1 MDSSCAKLSAIV
13 KDDNLTFDALLDDGL
28 DAGLDRDVE
37 PALLTSSEVC
47 LGLSCGFFFEVDLRR
62 PEIASFGSLGLLEPV
77 SDTFDLIS
85 SEYGACCNALAEPDG
100 ECSGG

>member
-1 MDSSCAKLSAIV
+1 MLAAIV

-47 LGLSCGFFFEVDLRR
+47 LGLSCGLFAVDLRLL
-62 PEIASFGSLGLLEPV
+62 EDVSSGSLGLETV
-77 SDTFDLIS
+77 SVTFDLAIS
-85 SEYGACCNALAEPDG
+85 ECGGCSKGLDG
-100 ECSGG
+100 D